1 MVVYN
6 VICNM
11 ALEVKKKWL
20 EWIDKQLNVLSKS
33 EKKNVTS
40 ILKFNLT
47 KPPERSEYALK
58 YHILDYNA
66 IKHFINNEDKIP
78 KEKIRK
84 TFEEAG
90 LHFNSQPE
98 IIIEFP

>member
-11 ALEVKKKWL
+11 TLEVKEKWL

-33 EKKNVTS
+33 EKKNVTP
-40 ILKFNLT
+40 ILKFKLT
-47 KPPERSEYALK
+47 KPPERSEYSVP
-58 YHILDYNA
+58 YQTLDYNA
-66 IKHFINNEDKIP
+66 IKHFINNEDKTP

-84 TFEEAG
+84 TFDEAG
-90 LHFNSQPE
+90 LHFNSKLE
-98 IIIEFP
+98 IIKEFP